1 MFIFYFCYNL
11 NIIFIYVLKVVYRYF
26 YFYFFNIIYAKDD
39 SKKNLY
45 LTEFIPIGMNFI
57 GTKESK
63 KNK

>member
-26 YFYFFNIIYAKDD
+26 YFFNIIYAKDD

-45 LTEFIPIGMNFI
+45 LTEFILIGMNFI

-63 KNK
+63 